1 MCIRD
6 RGCKRPTLYSGSG
19 LYLFHNNWRSFQD
32 GCRDEHGWQSA
43 RILRAETLQTRN
55 FRRYQLACVPGPC
68 GFQGICLC
76 ATTRM
81 STTLQ
86 MNNNCGTSTVF
97 TQSRPRAPVVAQ
109 TMGMSTTFSKIW
121 NCAISKGF
129 CTVRTMDTCRYT
141 TTDMSTNLSKNCTC
155 GISTGFCTVKT
166 MDTCRYT
173 TAGMSTKYPRSATVQ
188 YPRAS
193 ARSGPWTLV
202 VTQQRACQQTYPKNC
217 TCGISTGFRAPVV
230 VQQRTCQQPCPR
242 SATVQPPRASAQSG
256 LWPPVVKQQRACPR
270 TGTVESPRDSGL
282 SGQWTPIV
290 AQQ

>member
-1 MCIRD
+1 MCPSYSSVRVFQADKLDSPEPSTTQLNKGHANTSLPTTITENCTCGISAGFRTVCPVNGTSYCGNWSCASNGACWSHVLDNGRGMCIRD

-109 TMGMSTTFSKIW
+109 TTGMQTTLSKIW

-129 CTVRTMDTCRYT
+129 CTER
-141 TTDMSTNLSKNCTC
+141 
-155 GISTGFCTVKT
+155 T

-173 TAGMSTKYPRSATVQ
+173 TAGMSTTYPRSATVQ

-193 ARSGPWTLV
+193 ARWTLV
-202 VTQQRACQQTYPKNC
+202 VTQQRAC
-217 TCGISTGFRAPVV
+217 
-230 VQQRTCQQPCPR
+230 
-242 SATVQPPRASAQSG
+242 
-256 LWPPVVKQQRACPR
+256 
-270 TGTVESPRDSGL
+270 
-282 SGQWTPIV
+282 
-290 AQQ
+290 